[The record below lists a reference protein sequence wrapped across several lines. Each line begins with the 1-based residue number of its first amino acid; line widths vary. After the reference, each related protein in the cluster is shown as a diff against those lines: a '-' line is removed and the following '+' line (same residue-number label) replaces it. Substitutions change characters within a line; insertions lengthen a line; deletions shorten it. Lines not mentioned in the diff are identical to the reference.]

1 MYILDNLFS
10 KIITVYDYIDNDLD
24 FRSGI
29 GNVLT
34 FFLALH
40 GDFFFF
46 FVTLKK
52 VTKSSKY
59 STTIEKAVTLILYMA
74 CDLITVSE
82 SYWRI
87 VKFSVTVT
95 VTNLKL
101 WIDRILFLNMI
112 PQNSYQYRPSVIL
125 NEFFTFFSV
134 K

>member
-1 MYILDNLFS
+1 M
-10 KIITVYDYIDNDLD
+10 D

-40 GDFFFF
+40 GDLF

-74 CDLITVSE
+74 CDLITVCE

-95 VTNLKL
+95 VTKLKL
-101 WIDRILFLNMI
+101 WIGRIFFFNMI

-125 NEFFTFFSV
+125 NYFFLHFFRWNRKKLFWGKTVYFRAYNLVSINV
-134 K
+134 